1 MTLPTVHLNGTGADD
16 LLADNRA
23 AHNAIRAAYDA
34 LRKTAP
40 HGRDYYPQGDEAIQH
55 AVDEY
60 RARLAA
66 LHGVM
71 QELDQIAM
79 HLMGVR

>member
-1 MTLPTVHLNGTGADD
+1 MTLPTIHFNGTGADD

-23 AHNAIRAAYDA
+23 AYNAIRAAYDA

-40 HGRDYYPQGDEAIQH
+40 HGRDYYPQSEEAIQH

-60 RARLAA
+60 RARLTA

-71 QELDQIAM
+71 AELDHIAM
-79 HLMGVR
+79 HLMGVK